1 MNASDPPS
9 HNLFASPS
17 DVSASRR
24 AAVARQQG
32 CVLWFSG
39 LSGSGKST
47 IARALE
53 SALIDA
59 GRLPFVLDGDN
70 LRLGLNRDLGFSESD
85 RVENLRRVAEVARL
99 MADAALIVITAFIS
113 PLRTSRQT
121 ARDIIGAE
129 RFFEVHVS
137 TSLATCEAR
146 DIKGLYRKARE
157 GKNRRLHRHQFALR
171 AAGIARHRH
180 PHRNDRG
187 VRGGAPADRDVGTP
201 RRFLHRRARVDR
213 LKTRRVRSAP
223 PAGCGP

>member
-157 GKNRRLHRHQFALR
+157 GKIADFTGISSPFEPPESPAIDIPTETTGVSEAVRRL
-171 AAGIARHRH
+171 IAMLER
-180 PHRNDRG
+180 RG
-187 VRGGAPADRDVGTP
+187 VFSTGP
-201 RRFLHRRARVDR
+201 RA
-213 LKTRRVRSAP
+213 
-223 PAGCGP
+223 

>member
-157 GKNRRLHRHQFALR
+157 GKIADFTGISSPFEPPESPPIDIPTETPGVSEAVRRL
-171 AAGIARHRH
+171 IAMLER
-180 PHRNDRG
+180 RG
-187 VRGGAPADRDVGTP
+187 VFSTGA
-201 RRFLHRRARVDR
+201 RA
-213 LKTRRVRSAP
+213 
-223 PAGCGP
+223 

>member
-157 GKNRRLHRHQFALR
+157 GKIADFTGISSPFEPPESPAIDIPTETTGVSEAVRRL
-171 AAGIARHRH
+171 IAMLER
-180 PHRNDRG
+180 RG
-187 VRGGAPADRDVGTP
+187 VFSTGA
-201 RRFLHRRARVDR
+201 RA
-213 LKTRRVRSAP
+213 
-223 PAGCGP
+223 

>member
-1 MNASDPPS
+1 MNPHNAPPR
-9 HNLFASPS
+9 NLFASPS
-17 DVSASRR
+17 DVSSSRR
-24 AAVARQQG
+24 AAVARQNG

-70 LRLGLNRDLGFSESD
+70 LRLGLNRDLGFSEHD

-99 MADAALIVITAFIS
+99 MADASLIVITAFIS
-113 PLRTSRQT
+113 PLRSSRQA
-121 ARDIIGAE
+121 AREIIGAD

-146 DIKGLYRKARE
+146 DVKGLYLKARE
-157 GKNRRLHRHQFALR
+157 GKIADFTGISSPFEPPESPALEIPTETTSVSEAVRRLTAMLERRGIF
-171 AAGIARHRH
+171 AAGA
-180 PHRNDRG
+180 
-187 VRGGAPADRDVGTP
+187 
-201 RRFLHRRARVDR
+201 
-213 LKTRRVRSAP
+213 
-223 PAGCGP
+223 

>member
-157 GKNRRLHRHQFALR
+157 GKIADFTGISSPFEPPESPAIDIPTETTGVSEAVRRL
-171 AAGIARHRH
+171 IAMLER
-180 PHRNDRG
+180 RG
-187 VRGGAPADRDVGTP
+187 VFSTGP
-201 RRFLHRRARVDR
+201 
-213 LKTRRVRSAP
+213 SA
-223 PAGCGP
+223 